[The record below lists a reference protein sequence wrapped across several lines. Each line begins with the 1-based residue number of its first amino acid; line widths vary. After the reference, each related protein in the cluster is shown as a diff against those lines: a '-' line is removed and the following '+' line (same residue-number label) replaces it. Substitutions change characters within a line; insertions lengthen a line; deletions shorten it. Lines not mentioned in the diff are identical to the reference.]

1 MAKRQYR
8 PGRTLVIFFVGL
20 AFVFGLVGIS
30 DSNWKPTLG
39 LDLQGGTRI
48 QLTADGNPTSD
59 SLSEARNITD
69 QRVNGSGVAEAA
81 VTVQGSDSIV
91 VEIPGAQAGELEEVV
106 KRQAQLRFR
115 LVACSPFTTCGTPAF
130 DPNDPTAGLEELP
143 STPELPGAGVTAPP
157 AAEPDPESTPE
168 PDPSETSGNNRP
180 PVSYAA
186 QGEKKNDKKNANN
199 SAAETPT
206 ESPTDGAT
214 DAPTDAPTDGA
225 TDAPADGSGDGAAAE
240 DTPGTVESELAF
252 QATPD
257 QASIDLYNSL
267 QCSPEG
273 NLQNADGS
281 PALQVDDPNK
291 PLVACSQPE
300 EAVTSSSVDRA
311 AEKYLLTK
319 ALIEG
324 TELDDA
330 SAGIPQGELTWV
342 VTLEIGGEGRSVFG
356 DISRALQPTEDQFAI
371 VLDGQVISA
380 PTMEGVITN
389 GQAQISGNFN
399 ETTANQLAT
408 SLKFGSLPISFNDDA
423 TTVTEIGPS
432 LAGNQLNAGLLAGL
446 VGLLLVMF
454 YCLIYYRGLGVVVI
468 LSLLVAAGATYGM
481 VLLLSEAANFT
492 LTLPGIA
499 GLIVA
504 VGITADS
511 FIVFFE
517 RIRDEMRDGKSMRVA
532 VESGW
537 ARARNTCVAADTVS
551 LLAAVVLYIFA
562 AGVVKGFAFALGLT
576 TLIDLVVFFFFTK
589 PMVSYLARYKFFN
602 QGHKMSGLNS
612 EALGVERV
620 PDRQKSATAGVVG
633 GRA

>member
-20 AFVFGLVGIS
+20 AFVFGLVAIS

-48 QLTADGNPTSD
+48 QLTADGNPTSE
-59 SLSEARNITD
+59 SLDEARNITD

-130 DPNDPTAGLEELP
+130 DPNDPGAGLDELP

-157 AAEPDPESTPE
+157 AAEPDPASTPE
-168 PDPSETSGNNRP
+168 SESNGNNRP

-186 QGEKKNDKKNANN
+186 QGE
-199 SAAETPT
+199 E
-206 ESPTDGAT
+206 
-214 DAPTDAPTDGA
+214 PTDGA
-225 TDAPADGSGDGAAAE
+225 TDAPADGSTDAPTDAPAEDSDEGSDEEAAAD

-252 QATPD
+252 QANPD
-257 QASIDLYNSL
+257 QASVDLYNSL
-267 QCSPEG
+267 QCSPAG

-281 PALQVDDPNK
+281 PAIQVDDPNK

-300 EAVTSSSVDRA
+300 EAVTSDGVDRP

-324 TELDDA
+324 TELTDA

-342 VTLEIGGEGRSVFG
+342 VTLEIGGEGRGVFA

-408 SLKFGSLPISFNDDA
+408 SLKFGSLPISFDDDA

-468 LSLLVAAGATYGM
+468 LSLIVAAGTTYGM

-602 QGHKMSGLNS
+602 QGHKLSGLNS
-612 EALGVERV
+612 EALGIERV
-620 PDRQKSATAGVVG
+620 PDRPKSATAGAVG

>member
-1 MAKRQYR
+1 MAKGQYR

-20 AFVFGLVGIS
+20 AFVFGLVAIS

-48 QLTADGNPTSD
+48 QLTAEGNPTSE
-59 SLSEARNITD
+59 SLNEARKITD
-69 QRVNGSGVAEAA
+69 QRVNGSGVAEAE

-115 LVACSPFTTCGTPAF
+115 LVACSPFTACGAPTF
-130 DPNDPTAGLEELP
+130 DPNNPGAGLDELP
-143 STPELPGAGVTAPP
+143 TPELPGAGVTVPP
-157 AAEPDPESTPE
+157 VTEPDPESE
-168 PDPSETSGNNRP
+168 SNGNNRP
-180 PVSYAA
+180 PVSYAT
-186 QGEKKNDKKNANN
+186 QGEKNNKKNDKKNA
-199 SAAETPT
+199 ETPT
-206 ESPTDGAT
+206 E
-214 DAPTDAPTDGA
+214 APTDEPVEGE
-225 TDAPADGSGDGAAAE
+225 APAEEEGAADGE
-240 DTPGTVESELAF
+240 PGTVESELAF
-252 QATPD
+252 QANPD
-257 QASIDLYNSL
+257 QASVDLYNSL

-273 NLQNADGS
+273 NLQDADGN
-281 PALQVDDPNK
+281 PASQVDDPNK

-300 EAVTSSSVDRA
+300 EAVTSSSVDRP
-311 AEKYLLTK
+311 AEKYLLSK

-324 TELDDA
+324 TELKDA
-330 SAGIPQGELTWV
+330 SAGIPQGQLTWV
-342 VTLEIGGEGRSVFG
+342 VTLEIGGQGRGVFA

-371 VLDGQVISA
+371 VLDAQVISA

-389 GQAQISGNFN
+389 GEAQISGNFN

-408 SLKFGSLPISFNDDA
+408 SLKFGSLPISFDDDA

-432 LAGNQLNAGLLAGL
+432 LAGNQLSAGLIAGL
-446 VGLLLVMF
+446 IGLLLVMF

-468 LSLLVAAGATYGM
+468 LSLVVAAAGTYGM

-537 ARARNTCVAADTVS
+537 ARARNTCLAADTVS

-602 QGHKMSGLNS
+602 QGHKLSGLNS
-612 EALGVERV
+612 EALGIKQV
-620 PDRQKSATAGVVG
+620 PDRQTSAPAGAVG
-633 GRA
+633 GRS

>member
-48 QLTADGNPTSD
+48 QLTANENPTSE
-59 SLSEARNITD
+59 SLDEARNITD
-69 QRVNGSGVAEAA
+69 QRVNGSGVAEAE
-81 VTVQGSDSIV
+81 VTVQGSNSIV
-91 VEIPGAQAGELEEVV
+91 VEIPGEKAGELEEIV

-115 LVACSPFTTCGTPAF
+115 LVACTEFAPCGTPVV
-130 DPNDPTAGLEELP
+130 DPNDPNAGLPELP
-143 STPELPGAGVTAPP
+143 QNQPPGAGVTAPP
-157 AAEPDPESTPE
+157 VAEPEPEATVE
-168 PDPSETSGNNRP
+168 PAPTDDAGGNNRP
-180 PVSYAA
+180 PVSYAV
-186 QGEKKNDKKNANN
+186 QGEKKNNKSTKRRNA
-199 SAAETPT
+199 SASQTQAPAEDAADEPT
-206 ESPTDGAT
+206 G
-214 DAPTDAPTDGA
+214 APTDAPTQGA
-225 TDAPADGSGDGAAAE
+225 PDDAGDTEGE
-240 DTPGTVESELAF
+240 PGTVESALAF
-252 QATPD
+252 QASPD
-257 QASIDLYNSL
+257 PAAVELYNSL
-267 QCSPEG
+267 QCSVEG
-273 NLQNADGS
+273 NLQNTDGT
-281 PALQVDDPNK
+281 PALQQDDPNQ

-300 EAVTSSSVDRA
+300 EAVTSSSVDRPA
-311 AEKYLLTK
+311 QKYLLSK

-324 TELDDA
+324 TELEDA
-330 SAGIPQGELTWV
+330 SAGIPQGQLTWV
-342 VTLEIGGEGRSVFG
+342 VNLEIGGEGRGVFA
-356 DISRALQPTEDQFAI
+356 DISRALQPTEDQFAV

-399 ETTANQLAT
+399 EESANQLAT
-408 SLKFGSLPISFNDDA
+408 SLKFGSLPISFDDDA

-432 LAGNQLNAGLLAGL
+432 LAGNQLTAGLLAGL
-446 VGLLLVMF
+446 IGLILVMI
-454 YCLIYYRGLGVVVI
+454 YCLLYYRGLGLVVI
-468 LSLLVAAGATYGM
+468 VSLIVAAGATYGM
-481 VLLLSEAANFT
+481 VLLLSESAGFT

-537 ARARNTCVAADTVS
+537 VRARNTCLAADTVS

-589 PMVSYLARYKFFN
+589 PMVSYLARYSFFN
-602 QGHKMSGLNS
+602 QGHKLSGLNS

-620 PDRQKSATAGVVG
+620 ADKKPQARASAVG
-633 GRA
+633 GKS